1 MNVMAKRNDRFRADI
16 RWYTHVKYIVY
27 IYIFNV
33 ILYIYIYL
41 HTYMIYGTWIYDIT
55 RIAFR
60 LIIVTIKHT
69 LKGREVDTQTR
80 IHTYAHICTRKEAE
94 HIQDKRNTPPLYAF
108 RVERK
113 QVHVSSPYSVLRVS
127 VVSHEISFFF
137 FFFSFVVARVFHE
150 IEILA
155 CCCWLTVNRR
165 INVCQEAVCEVR
177 GTSFAST
184 YVGVLIFQSVVEYFK
199 TWRKE

>member
-1 MNVMAKRNDRFRADI
+1 MIIWYYAHSFSTDYRNDKTHFEGTRSRYTDT
-16 RWYTHVKYIVY
+16 YTHVC
-27 IYIFNV
+27 
-33 ILYIYIYL
+33 
-41 HTYMIYGTWIYDIT
+41 TYMHAKRGRTHT
-55 RIAFR
+55 RQE
-60 LIIVTIKHT
+60 KHT
-69 LKGREVDTQTR
+69 TL
-80 IHTYAHICTRKEAE
+80 
-94 HIQDKRNTPPLYAF
+94 
-108 RVERK
+108 
-113 QVHVSSPYSVLRVS
+113 VHVSSGTQTSTRFIPLFGPLCVGCVARNL
-127 VVSHEISFFF
+127 FFL